1 MDLGAAQVLEGR
13 GKVGAAAADAGIS
26 SIRNDEEPCPCIN
39 WSGAEGAGPAEAR
52 CAPALLLYGE
62 TTFILDIGEAGFA
75 RWTLRAVF
83 TPCGKNSSSPLP
95 PTLSDILCF
104 RLPVL
109 LEEEAAMMVELNDSI
124 VGGLPA

>member
-1 MDLGAAQVLEGR
+1 MMGLGAAQVLEGR
-13 GKVGAAAADAGIS
+13 GKVVAADVGIS
-26 SIRNDEEPCPCIN
+26 SIRNEESCPCIN
-39 WSGAEGAGPAEAR
+39 WSGGEGGDPAEAR
-52 CAPALLLYGE
+52 CAPPLLLYGE
-62 TTFILDIGEAGFA
+62 TRFILDIGEAGFA

-83 TPCGKNSSSPLP
+83 MPCGKNSSSPLP

-109 LEEEAAMMVELNDSI
+109 PEEEAAMMVELNDSI